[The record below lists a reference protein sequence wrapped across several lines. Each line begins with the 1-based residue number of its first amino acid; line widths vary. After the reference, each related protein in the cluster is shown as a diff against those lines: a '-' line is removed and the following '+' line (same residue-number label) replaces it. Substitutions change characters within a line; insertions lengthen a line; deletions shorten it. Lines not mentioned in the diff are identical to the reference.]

1 MSYVNL
7 SSTRIGDDGL
17 KELEDLD
24 DVEVLD
30 LTGTLITDAGLDH
43 LKGLTRLQMLVLDG
57 THVTPAGID
66 TLRQSLPAV
75 AILFSRLF

>member
-7 SSTRIGDDGL
+7 SSTRIGDNDL

-30 LTGTLITDAGLDH
+30 LSGTDVTDAGLSH
-43 LKGLTRLQMLVLDG
+43 LARLPRLQMLVLSG

-75 AILFSRLF
+75 AILFSR